1 MKTMMKKSVFGV
13 VVLGMTVAWAG
24 GVYAGSNLQKITAY
38 LNGNLDI
45 QVNGTHFTAKDGNGN
60 KLSPITYENTTYL
73 PVRAVADAVNV
84 PIVYDA
90 SKQQIR
96 IGTGT
101 TAPSTGDLSDIS
113 YTAAQV
119 KAIKAAFAGFDGFET
134 AYAPTKMTQGDA
146 YQKAVGTSDGVNLV
160 FDHMIVNV
168 SPRDYSAGYES
179 QEVTLSNGVKA
190 KWYTPSDTAML
201 SFQLDDRTVTI
212 SSPDSKASKAMIEKV
227 AVSVS
232 KLQ

>member
-1 MKTMMKKSVFGV
+1 MKAMMKKSVFGV

-45 QVNGTHFTAKDGNGN
+45 QVNGTHFIAKDGNGN

-84 PIVYDA
+84 PIDYDA

-101 TAPSTGDLSDIS
+101 TAPSAGDLSAIS

-119 KAIKAAFAGFDGFET
+119 KAIKAAFAGFET

-146 YQKAVGTSDGVNLV
+146 YQKAVGTGDGVNLV
-160 FDHMIVNV
+160 FDHMNVNV

-201 SFQLDDRTVTI
+201 SFQMDDRTVTI

-227 AVSVS
+227 AVSVA